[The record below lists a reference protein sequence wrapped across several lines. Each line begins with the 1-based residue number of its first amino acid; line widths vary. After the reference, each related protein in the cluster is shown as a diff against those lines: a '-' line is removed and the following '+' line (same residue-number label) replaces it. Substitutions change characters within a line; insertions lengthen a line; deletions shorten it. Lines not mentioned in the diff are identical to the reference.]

1 LEKTVSKYIVSLE
14 NFKSPVLGSNTKS
27 SRQELIE
34 IINPIKRRKMIL
46 RMGMIIWVNVSN
58 NLKN

>member
-1 LEKTVSKYIVSLE
+1 MVSLE